1 MFITFHAYIPIV
13 LLRSPHVL
21 RKPGPDYDE
30 EARKLFALLN
40 LAPSGAAS
48 DASSKLHSFSGGIC
62 WKMGSKVFVCL
73 ENLNLESENS
83 KVLGKWIFESN
94 WLKIPIS
101 ALENGGLFSKV
112 LFLVA
117 FVVFALLL
125 ILRKSPNATKKSS
138 LTESRTSRALPTRL
152 AMFLNA
158 SKKVVVH
165 QTATAI

>member
-1 MFITFHAYIPIV
+1 MFIMFHAYIPIV

-48 DASSKLHSFSGGIC
+48 DASSKLHSTWAGGIC
-62 WKMGSKVFVCL
+62 WKMESKVFVCL
-73 ENLNLESENS
+73 ENLNLESDNS

-94 WLKIPIS
+94 WVEIPIS

-117 FVVFALLL
+117 FVVFGLLL
-125 ILRKSPNATKKSS
+125 IVRKSPKATKKSS
-138 LTESRTSRALPTRL
+138 LTESHPDMT
-152 AMFLNA
+152 FW
-158 SKKVVVH
+158 
-165 QTATAI
+165 